1 MTERLL
7 TVDDVAEL
15 LQLSRSTIYRLIS
28 QGKLRSTRIASKV
41 RVPESAVEQLIQE
54 GSER

>member
-1 MTERLL
+1 MAERLL

-15 LQLSRSTIYRLIS
+15 LQLSRSTIYRLIA
-28 QGKLRSTRIASKV
+28 QRKLRSTRIASKV
-41 RVPESAVEQLIQE
+41 RVPESAVDQLIQE